1 MPGVRKV
8 LSQNIQNLPNL
19 NLKQTLKVAARF
31 VQRRP
36 EEMQRVFD
44 KAEARKEAPVAVYE
58 AIQRLWTNH
67 NIANSY
73 DLNFMNLVREEV
85 IRHEGTK
92 NSQRL
97 DNADFHVAVNDS
109 LWKAT
114 VGSGKGNLAILLKNR
129 ETDASRPALRA
140 LEAGLHK
147 AAKGDPKKYE
157 TALKLAALLDAVNK
171 SPTQD
176 GSPFEG
182 WADSLEKLGLGPM
195 FATPM
200 FSAINEKDFQGL
212 ANCIG
217 EALTKLLDP
226 RLEFALADARR
237 CPTLPEGIVDHEY
250 LMNLFEHYSNVL
262 SSPEVWSMV
271 EKAGLQEYYGL
282 ASSITALRKLAT
294 KESCDENDVKLL
306 LGTLKTPTIP
316 GNVAKP
322 QNEEDADFEHV
333 VEQSENMTAS
343 KASAR
348 DKIESAA
355 NSRNSFGKILREF
368 GKAVFDHYHL
378 NLKYHDNL
386 LAAELLDTA
395 QDSNDVINALEG
407 AFAAALQNTK
417 MDKSRFIKSIEDA
430 FSAAQSNEVDA

>member
-19 NLKQTLKVAARF
+19 SMKQTLKVAARF

-44 KAEARKEAPVAVYE
+44 KAKARKEVPVAVYE
-58 AIQRLWTNH
+58 AIQRLWKNQG
-67 NIANSY
+67 IANSY
-73 DLNFMNLVREEV
+73 DLNFMNLVREELK
-85 IRHEGTK
+85 RHEGTK

-97 DNADFHVAVNDS
+97 NNADYNVAVNDS

-114 VGSGKGNLAILLKNR
+114 VGSGKGNLAILLKKR
-129 ETDASRPALRA
+129 ETDGSRPALRA
-140 LEAGLHK
+140 LEADLHK
-147 AAKGDPKKYE
+147 AAKGDPEKYE

-195 FATPM
+195 FATPI
-200 FSAINEKDFQGL
+200 FSAINKNDFQGL
-212 ANCIG
+212 AICIG
-217 EALTKLLDP
+217 EALTKLLNP
-226 RLEFALADARR
+226 RLEFALADAKR

-282 ASSITALRKLAT
+282 ASSITALRRLAT
-294 KESCDENDVKLL
+294 KESCNENDVKLL

-322 QNEEDADFEHV
+322 KNEEDADFEHV
-333 VEQSENMTAS
+333 VEQSENMTS

-355 NSRNSFGKILREF
+355 NSRKSFGKILCEF

-378 NLKYHDNL
+378 NLKNHDYL

-417 MDKSRFIKSIEDA
+417 MGKSRFIEPIENA

>member
-58 AIQRLWTNH
+58 AIQRLWKNQG
-67 NIANSY
+67 IANSY

-85 IRHEGTK
+85 KRHEGTK

-171 SPTQD
+171 SPTAERE
-176 GSPFEG
+176 PFSG
-182 WADSLEKLGLGPM
+182 MG
-195 FATPM
+195 
-200 FSAINEKDFQGL
+200 
-212 ANCIG
+212 
-217 EALTKLLDP
+217 
-226 RLEFALADARR
+226 
-237 CPTLPEGIVDHEY
+237 
-250 LMNLFEHYSNVL
+250 
-262 SSPEVWSMV
+262 
-271 EKAGLQEYYGL
+271 
-282 ASSITALRKLAT
+282 
-294 KESCDENDVKLL
+294 
-306 LGTLKTPTIP
+306 
-316 GNVAKP
+316 
-322 QNEEDADFEHV
+322 
-333 VEQSENMTAS
+333 
-343 KASAR
+343 
-348 DKIESAA
+348 
-355 NSRNSFGKILREF
+355 
-368 GKAVFDHYHL
+368 
-378 NLKYHDNL
+378 
-386 LAAELLDTA
+386 
-395 QDSNDVINALEG
+395 
-407 AFAAALQNTK
+407 
-417 MDKSRFIKSIEDA
+417 
-430 FSAAQSNEVDA
+430 